1 MCSAMLP
8 VENAAVLCGS
18 SPIGFSSW
26 PMVSTPP
33 RFGVGP
39 SPSAAIDGMPAP
51 YPRASEPHP
60 GGAEELPSREV
71 GLHVS
76 LHQSID
82 ISAIVTT

>member
-33 RFGVGP
+33 RFGVGLTLRRHRRR
-39 SPSAAIDGMPAP
+39 AGAISEGN
-51 YPRASEPHP
+51 EPHP

-71 GLHVS
+71 GPHVS

-82 ISAIVTT
+82 ISATVTI

>member
-39 SPSAAIDGMPAP
+39 SPSAAIDGMPCAVSEGSETIP
-51 YPRASEPHP
+51 VEPRNCLRVKSAFMS
-60 GGAEELPSREV
+60 LSTSR
-71 GLHVS
+71 S
-76 LHQSID
+76 ISPQS
-82 ISAIVTT
+82 